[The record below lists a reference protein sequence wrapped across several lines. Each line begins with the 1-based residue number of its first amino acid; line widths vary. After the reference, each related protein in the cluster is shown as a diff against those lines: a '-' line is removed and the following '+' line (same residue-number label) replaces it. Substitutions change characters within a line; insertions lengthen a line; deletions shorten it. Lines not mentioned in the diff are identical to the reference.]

1 MVDVVVFE
9 VLGVVEEEEEVAVPV
24 PLELE
29 DLNLSSNPP
38 ANEDHALLSYALE
51 PILKAGVE
59 EEEVEENEAN
69 QSLPL
74 LVVVDDAGGAEL
86 VGVDELLLS
95 GIFTG
100 TVAMGLEEDED
111 EEDRP
116 RSRSGRNGASTRG
129 GSSRQHARA
138 GAFAADAGG
147 AGVDGVLV
155 VDYPL
160 EVSAGL
166 SRELQ
171 RHGMDMIL
179 LLTPATSDER
189 IRLIAERASGYA
201 YSVSVKGVTGVR
213 SLDLDQVRHT
223 LRRARRHIS
232 LPLGVGFGIRD
243 AATAQAVAQMS
254 DAVIVGSWLLETLRG
269 KTAEQALHAA
279 GALIQNLRRHLDAT
293 KASAS

>member
-1 MVDVVVFE
+1 MSRLHDTFQALRRDGRKALIPYITPAYPCPGVTPALMHAMVQAGANVIELGMPFSDPSADGPAIQE
-9 VLGVVEEEEEVAVPV
+9 ANEQSLANGMNLPQVLAIVEEFRRRDQRTPV
-24 PLELE
+24 VLMGYA
-29 DLNLSSNPP
+29 NPI
-38 ANEDHALLSYALE
+38 EQYD
-51 PILKAGVE
+51 
-59 EEEVEENEAN
+59 
-69 QSLPL
+69 
-74 LVVVDDAGGAEL
+74 
-86 VGVDELLLS
+86 
-95 GIFTG
+95 
-100 TVAMGLEEDED
+100 
-111 EEDRP
+111 
-116 RSRSGRNGASTRG
+116 
-129 GSSRQHARA
+129 QHARA
-138 GAFAADAGG
+138 GAFAADAGR

-160 EVSAGL
+160 EVSAEL

-179 LLTPATSDER
+179 LLTPAASDER

-201 YSVSVKGVTGVR
+201 YCVSVKGVTGVR

-269 KTAEQALHAA
+269 KTAEQALQAA